1 MHAEFDCRDTLAIR
15 HTIIVPT
22 NQTPDQRIASDR
34 QISSSRHSLNT
45 STPTLYISLN
55 MKLSI
60 FTFIA
65 IIMALLA
72 SVAESID
79 KESKSALLR
88 KRINELSEDSAK
100 PSQDQRDLWSW
111 DSKWS
116 RSWTWKSWD
125 NDDDDWWSSSKSS
138 KSTKSSKSSKSWS
151 SSWDDDDWS
160 STSKSTK
167 STSKSSKSWNGDDDW
182 RI

>member
-1 MHAEFDCRDTLAIR
+1 
-15 HTIIVPT
+15 
-22 NQTPDQRIASDR
+22 
-34 QISSSRHSLNT
+34 
-45 STPTLYISLN
+45 

-65 IIMALLA
+65 IIMTLLA

-79 KESKSALLR
+79 NESKSRMMLR
-88 KRINELSEDSAK
+88 KKINELSEDSAK
-100 PSQDQRDLWSW
+100 PSQDQRELWS
-111 DSKWS
+111 STWS
-116 RSWTWKSWD
+116 RSWKS
-125 NDDDDWWSSSKSS
+125 DDDDWTS

>member
-1 MHAEFDCRDTLAIR
+1 
-15 HTIIVPT
+15 
-22 NQTPDQRIASDR
+22 
-34 QISSSRHSLNT
+34 
-45 STPTLYISLN
+45 

-65 IIMALLA
+65 IIMTLLA

-79 KESKSALLR
+79 NESKSRMMLR
-88 KRINELSEDSAK
+88 KKINELSEDSAK
-100 PSQDQRDLWSW
+100 PSQDQRELWS
-111 DSKWS
+111 STWS

-125 NDDDDWWSSSKSS
+125 NDDDDWTSS

-151 SSWDDDDWS
+151 SSWSKDDDDWS

>member
-22 NQTPDQRIASDR
+22 NQTPDQRIASNR
-34 QISSSRHSLNT
+34 QISSSRHSSNT
-45 STPTLYISLN
+45 STLTLYISLN

-65 IIMALLA
+65 IIMTLLA

-100 PSQDQRDLWSW
+100 PSQDQRELW
-111 DSKWS
+111 DSTWS

>member
-1 MHAEFDCRDTLAIR
+1 
-15 HTIIVPT
+15 
-22 NQTPDQRIASDR
+22 
-34 QISSSRHSLNT
+34 
-45 STPTLYISLN
+45 

-65 IIMALLA
+65 IIMTLLA
-72 SVAESID
+72 SFAESID
-79 KESKSALLR
+79 NESKSRMMLR
-88 KRINELSEDSAK
+88 KKINELSEDSAK
-100 PSQDQRDLWSW
+100 PSQDQRELWS
-111 DSKWS
+111 STWS

>member
-1 MHAEFDCRDTLAIR
+1 MHAEFDCRDTLALR
-15 HTIIVPT
+15 HTIIISYQT
-22 NQTPDQRIASDR
+22 NQTPDQRIASNR
-34 QISSSRHSLNT
+34 QFSSSRHSSNT
-45 STPTLYISLN
+45 RSTPTLYRSLN

-65 IIMALLA
+65 IIMTLLA

-79 KESKSALLR
+79 NESKSRMMLR
-88 KRINELSEDSAK
+88 KKINELSEDSAK
-100 PSQDQRDLWSW
+100 PSQDQRELWS
-111 DSKWS
+111 STWS
-116 RSWTWKSWD
+116 RSWKSWD
-125 NDDDDWWSSSKSS
+125 NDDDWTSS

-151 SSWDDDDWS
+151 SSWSKDDDDWS

>member
-1 MHAEFDCRDTLAIR
+1 
-15 HTIIVPT
+15 
-22 NQTPDQRIASDR
+22 
-34 QISSSRHSLNT
+34 
-45 STPTLYISLN
+45 

-65 IIMALLA
+65 IIMTLLA

-79 KESKSALLR
+79 NESKSRMMLR
-88 KRINELSEDSAK
+88 KKINELSEDSAK
-100 PSQDQRDLWSW
+100 PSQDQRELWS
-111 DSKWS
+111 STWS
-116 RSWTWKSWD
+116 RSWKS
-125 NDDDDWWSSSKSS
+125 DDDDWTSS